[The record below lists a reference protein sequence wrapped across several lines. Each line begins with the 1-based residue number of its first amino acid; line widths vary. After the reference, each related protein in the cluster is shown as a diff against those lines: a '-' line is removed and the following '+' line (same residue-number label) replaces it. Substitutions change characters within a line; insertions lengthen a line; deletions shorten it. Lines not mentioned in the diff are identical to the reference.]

1 MYIIL
6 NEYVFKFFDLC
17 LWLRNL
23 NLFSANFFKKNKNS
37 FCSKVFSKNK
47 KVLQKNSLQNKK
59 DYKKQF
65 TCQIYVD
72 KIEYNPQVVTKVN
85 GFFN

>member
-47 KVLQKNSLQNKK
+47 KVLQKNSLQ
-59 DYKKQF
+59 
-65 TCQIYVD
+65 
-72 KIEYNPQVVTKVN
+72 KIKINRRIFIIFIMKN
-85 GFFN
+85 NRL